1 MYNKRALAF
10 MLIMVLAVSIMGCKA
25 KSGNLDLKDKTVV
38 AKVNGEVITKG
49 EFNALYNQIRQS
61 YSFTDEI
68 ENDPEQK
75 AMIDQLKVDILDQM
89 VREKLIIQKAK
100 EAGFEVNDQVLKE
113 AKAEFEGIISD
124 LAIQMEDID
133 MAMGQDQDSDGQ
145 DYIEKAKAY
154 IDEQLEIIGQTQDEY
169 IEFIAQQIVIDR
181 YIDSLV
187 EDVYADEDEIREYYE
202 ETLNSQRENIASIAY
217 DEVELYQPE
226 EVRVKHILIGLPQDE
241 MDEYDGLMAQG
252 KEEEAKKYLDEKL
265 KGIQPKAL
273 EVLEKARNG
282 EDFEKLIEEY
292 GEDPGMEGNEV
303 GYIVRQNGDFVPEF
317 EEASFNL
324 AEGEISDLVASD
336 FGYHIIKLYE
346 KYPEKIFTLEE
357 KHDEVKEILSQQ
369 KKVDA
374 WSVILADLLNNAD
387 IDMYEDRL

>member
-169 IEFIAQQIVIDR
+169 IDFIAQQIVIDR

-369 KKVDA
+369 KKADA